1 MKHITHKWLWPFLCL
16 TLLLAGACSDDD
28 TETGSSEPVPPTLTT
43 ENLPENGYHFLYFK
57 QEPRTF
63 SLSVDAPWEITKTDG
78 WFVVTPKEGKAGKNI
93 LITVEGDFNTGD
105 ARTGEF
111 TIRANSG
118 SYRYPCITE
127 KTVRLS
133 QDTYLGAGFEIKG
146 LEDYTDNVVSFPA
159 DDPKAMTFSVTASY
173 DWTMT
178 VSDDTWVSV
187 SPRQGTA
194 GQQTTVTVT
203 PTPNTTKEPKSSEL
217 TLVCFDPINEANKS
231 EATIT
236 LRQSRL
242 ADLHD
247 VGYVFF
253 EDDFNWIT
261 PLWDFTTYNQPYG
274 WPTVDA
280 SDFHFYKSGG
290 NTALG
295 EKAAELGYTFNG
307 STYGRYLGFVKL
319 GKTDEN
325 GMLVTPALKEI
336 DKDRSATLLVQFD
349 GAYYMTAGGSPDT
362 GTSMSV
368 TVANGGT
375 IVADGTT
382 DEGRTLVIPM
392 RRGFAWDRYFF
403 LVKDAT
409 SATKIQ
415 FSDGIAKAAI
425 KTRLYLDNVKI
436 TRADEETAEAP
447 APEAIVEPLLAVV
460 EPVIPAE
467 IGPEEQTMA
476 YTIRVNRAWEIST
489 DSDWLT
495 IAAVTSGAK
504 KAAQGSKVAAD
515 KRSATALATA
525 LLYDVTL
532 QAAENTGEART
543 GKVTLKADGQAIGS
557 IEVKQEKSAST
568 HSLTITGLENN
579 TTELGYDKS
588 GDGASVEFT
597 VNSTLDWSIAS
608 TDTWYAATPASGKAG
623 EEVKVTLSASETN
636 RGMRRF
642 GSFVLTT
649 AKPEG
654 EEALSETI
662 TVSQKPAAVG
672 SAPWNLATPIQWKF
686 SADDMPKY
694 TPEFSNATENDLVG
708 NTVNALPSET
718 TDGPGYISYMH
729 NSLDLDING
738 KCFRIIGATG
748 EPYVTGAWPGDY
760 WMFTVPVQSLP
771 AGTKVHFKGTSKTSG
786 TGQKYWLM
794 EYNDGGTWKPVTQ
807 TKTATV
813 GGTEIVYTQ
822 EHMNTTALSVDFTVT
837 FENALTE
844 ANIEFRYTCAAN
856 AQAKAGDPLAAP
868 NGGTHRWQEPLAIE
882 IAQ

>member
-16 TLLLAGACSDDD
+16 TLLFAGACSDDD

-43 ENLPENGYHFLYFK
+43 ENLPENGFHFVYFK
-57 QEPRTF
+57 ESTRTF
-63 SLSVDAPWEITKTDG
+63 LMDVDAPWEITKTDG
-78 WFVVTPKEGKAGKNI
+78 WFVVTPKAGKAGKNI
-93 LITVEGDFNTGD
+93 LITVEGDVNEGD

-118 SYRYPCITE
+118 SYRYPCVTE

-133 QDTYLGAGFEIKG
+133 QDAFLGAGFEITG
-146 LEDYTDNVVSFPA
+146 LEEYQDNIVDFPA
-159 DDPKAMTFSVTASY
+159 EDPQTVTFSVTAPY
-173 DWTMT
+173 DWTLT
-178 VSDDTWVSV
+178 VSDETWVGI
-187 SPRQGTA
+187 SPRKGNA
-194 GQQTTVTVT
+194 GQTTTVTIA
-203 PTPNTTKEPKSSEL
+203 PTANTTKEPKSSEL
-217 TLVCFDPINEANKS
+217 TLVCFDPANEANSS
-231 EATIT
+231 EVKLT

-280 SDFHFYKSGG
+280 SDFHFYTNNS
-290 NTALG
+290 NTAVG
-295 EKAAELGYTFNG
+295 AKAAELGYTFNA

-319 GKTDEN
+319 GKTNEN
-325 GMLVTPALKEI
+325 GLLITPALKDI

-349 GAYYMTAGGSPDT
+349 GAYYMTAGGSADT

-368 TVANGGT
+368 TVVDGGT
-375 IVADGTT
+375 IIDGKAT

-415 FSDGIAKAAI
+415 FSDGIAKTAI
-425 KTRLYLDNVKI
+425 KTRLYLDNVTI
-436 TRADEETAEAP
+436 TRADDDTTEAP
-447 APEAIVEPLLAVV
+447 APEAIVEPLTAVV
-460 EPVIPAE
+460 DPADPVE
-467 IGPEEQTMA
+467 IGPEAQTLA
-476 YTIRVNRAWEIST
+476 YTVRINRAWEIST
-489 DSDWLT
+489 DAEWLT
-495 IAAVTSGAK
+495 IATVTSGTK
-504 KAAQGSKVAAD
+504 KGTQGSSVAAD
-515 KRSATALATA
+515 KRTATASATA

-532 QAAENTGEART
+532 QAAENPGEART
-543 GKVTLKADGQAIGS
+543 GKVTLKAEGQAIGS
-557 IEVKQEKSAST
+557 IEVKQEKCAST
-568 HSLTITGLENN
+568 HSLTLTGLDNG
-579 TTELGYDKS
+579 TTELGYDKA
-588 GDGASVEFT
+588 GDGASVKFT
-597 VNSTLDWSIAS
+597 VNSTLDWSIA
-608 TDTWYAATPASGKAG
+608 TADTWYAAVPASGKAG
-623 EEVKVTLSASETN
+623 EEVEVTLSATQTN

-642 GSFVLTT
+642 GSFVVSTV
-649 AKPEG
+649 KPDA

-672 SAPWNLATPIQWKF
+672 SAPWDLATPIRWKF
-686 SADDMPKY
+686 SANDMPKY
-694 TPEFSNATENDLVG
+694 TPEFSNAKENDLIG

-738 KCFRIIGATG
+738 KCFRIVGATG

-760 WMFTVPVQSLP
+760 WMFTIPVRSLP

-794 EYNDGGTWKPVTQ
+794 EYNDGGTWKPVMQ
-807 TKTATV
+807 TETTTV
-813 GGTEIVYTQ
+813 GGSEIVYTQ
-822 EHMNTTALSVDFTVT
+822 EHKNTTALPVDFTVT
-837 FENALTE
+837 FENALTD
-844 ANIEFRYTCAAN
+844 ANIQFRYTCAAN

-868 NGGTHRWQEPLAIE
+868 NGGTHRWQEPLTIE
-882 IAQ
+882 IEQ

>member
-1 MKHITHKWLWPFLCL
+1 MKRINHKWLWPLLCL
-16 TLLLAGACSDDD
+16 TLLFAGACSDDD
-28 TETGSSEPVPPTLTT
+28 TDAGSSEPVPPTLTT
-43 ENLPENGYHFLYFK
+43 ENLPESGFHFVYFK
-57 QEPRTF
+57 ESTRTF
-63 SLSVDAPWEITKTDG
+63 LMNVDAPWEITKTDG
-78 WFVVTPKEGKAGKNI
+78 WFVVTPKSGKAGQNI
-93 LITVEGDFNTGD
+93 VITVEGDVNEGD
-105 ARTGEF
+105 ARTGSF
-111 TIRANSG
+111 TISANSG
-118 SYRYPCITE
+118 SYRYPCVTE
-127 KTVRLS
+127 KTVQLA
-133 QDTYLGAGFEIKG
+133 QDAYLGAGFEITG
-146 LEDYTDNVVSFPA
+146 LEEYQDNIISFPA
-159 DDPKAMTFSVTASY
+159 DDPQAVTFTVTAPY
-173 DWTMT
+173 DWSMT

-187 SPRQGTA
+187 SPLKGTA
-194 GQQTTVTVT
+194 GQQAAVTIT
-203 PTPNTTKEPKSSEL
+203 PTANTTKDPKSSDL
-217 TLVCFDPINEANKS
+217 TLVCFDPANEANKS
-231 EATIT
+231 EVTIT

-242 ADLHD
+242 ADLHEA
-247 VGYVFF
+247 GYVFF
-253 EDDFNWIT
+253 EDDFSWIT

-307 STYGRYLGFVKL
+307 STYGRYLGFIKL

-325 GMLVTPALKEI
+325 GLLTTRALKDI
-336 DKDRSATLLVQFD
+336 DKDRNATLLVQFD
-349 GAYYMTAGGSPDT
+349 GAHYLTASGNADT

-368 TVANGGT
+368 TVVDGGT
-375 IVADGTT
+375 IVGDNTT

-392 RRGFAWDRYFF
+392 RSGFAWDRYSF

-415 FSDGIAKAAI
+415 FSDGINKKAI

-436 TRADEETAEAP
+436 TRADDETTEAP
-447 APEAIVEPLLAVV
+447 APKAIVEPLSAVV
-460 EPVIPAE
+460 DPAAPAE

-489 DSDWLT
+489 DTEWLT
-495 IAAVTSGAK
+495 IAAVTSGKDK
-504 KAAQGSKVAAD
+504 KSQGSTLAAD

-532 QAAENTGEART
+532 QAAENAGEART
-543 GKVTLKADGQAIGS
+543 AKVTLKADGNEIGS
-557 IEVKQEKSAST
+557 IEVKQEKRASI
-568 HSLTITGLENN
+568 HNLTITGFENN

-588 GDGASVEFT
+588 GDGASVKFT
-597 VNSTLDWSIAS
+597 VQSTLDWSIAS
-608 TDTWYAATPASGKAG
+608 TDTWYTATPTSGKAG
-623 EEVKVTLSASETN
+623 EEVEVTLSASETN

-642 GSFVLTT
+642 GSFVVSTV
-649 AKPEG
+649 KPDG

-672 SAPWNLATPIQWKF
+672 SAPWNLAAPIQWKF
-686 SADDMPKY
+686 SAKDMPKY
-694 TPEFSNATENDLVG
+694 TPEFSNATENDLIG

-738 KCFRIIGATG
+738 KCVRIIGATG

-760 WMFTVPVQSLP
+760 WMFTIPVTSLP

-794 EYNDGGTWKPVTQ
+794 EYNDDGTWKPVTQ

-813 GGTEIVYTQ
+813 GGTEVVYTQ
-822 EHMNTTALSVDFTVT
+822 EHMNTTALPVEFTVT
-837 FENALTE
+837 FENAITN

-856 AQAKAGDPLAAP
+856 TQASGKGPLDAP

-882 IAQ
+882 IVQ